1 MTRLKVPD
9 FNELLR
15 SAKASAL
22 HLEMRDSYAVGREV
36 EQIAAWREAGYRRE
50 IDPESDYWKPWL
62 DLIREVTS
70 KGVAVR
76 RARVYSEPASEYV
89 RFEHSGTQAVI
100 DAGEEVRWLP
110 RSKASA
116 LALPGNDF
124 WLIDDKAVR
133 FNLFTGEGGLADP
146 QYTEDN
152 EVISLCRTSFERVWR
167 LATPHDQIT
176 L

>member
-1 MTRLKVPD
+1 LKVPD

-15 SAKASAL
+15 SAESSAL
-22 HLEMRDSYAVGREV
+22 HLEMRDSYAVGSEK
-36 EQIAAWREAGYRRE
+36 EQIAAWREAGERRE

-62 DLIREVTS
+62 DLIREVS
-70 KGVAVR
+70 SRGVSVR

-89 RFEHSGTQAVI
+89 RFEHSGTQAVV

-110 RSKASA
+110 RSKASG

-133 FNLFTGEGGLADP
+133 FNLFTGEGGVADP
-146 QYTEDN
+146 QYTED
-152 EVISLCRTSFERVWR
+152 EGIILLCRTSFEQVWN
-167 LATPHDQIT
+167 LAIPHDQISF
-176 L
+176 